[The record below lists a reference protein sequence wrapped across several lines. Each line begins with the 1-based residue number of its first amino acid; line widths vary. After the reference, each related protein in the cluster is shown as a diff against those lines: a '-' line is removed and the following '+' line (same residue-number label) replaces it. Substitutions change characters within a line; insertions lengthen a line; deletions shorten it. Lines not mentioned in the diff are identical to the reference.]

1 MAARILVIFAIPA
14 LVALV
19 VVGALGF
26 VWWPFFVLAVI
37 AAGVAVVWF
46 WWRAEDAVLR
56 LLDARPLGRVE
67 QARIANVLERLCLS
81 TGIDEPELR
90 VIDTDAMNLA
100 LISGRD
106 HALVAT
112 TGLLAVLGPME
123 MEGVV
128 AHALSKIESG
138 AAEYETL
145 IASAPWAITP
155 FQRRLAHGWA
165 GGDDGVIRFDIGAV
179 GLTRYPP
186 GLRSALEQI
195 GESPTDVARGEP
207 LGNAWLV
214 PPVAVRTPIEQ
225 RIRVLWE
232 L

>member
-1 MAARILVIFAIPA
+1 VAARISVIFAVPA
-14 LVALV
+14 LATLV
-19 VVGALGF
+19 VVGLLGF
-26 VWWPFFVLAVI
+26 LWWPLF
-37 AAGVAVVWF
+37 GVAIVAAVLVVVWF

-56 LLDARPLGRVE
+56 MLDARPLGQVE
-67 QARIANVLERLCLS
+67 QARIANVLERLCLT

-90 VIDTDAMNLA
+90 AIDTDAMNLA

-112 TGLLAVLGPME
+112 TGLLAALGPME

-138 AAEYETL
+138 ASEYETL
-145 IASAPWAITP
+145 IASAPWAITST
-155 FQRRLAHGWA
+155 QRRLAHGWA
-165 GGDDGVIRFDIGAV
+165 GGDDGVIRFDLGGV

-195 GESPTDVARGEP
+195 GESPTDVPGGEP

-214 PPVAVRTPIEQ
+214 PPVTERTPIEQ